1 MNHTPNILLHI
12 QTQENSTEQEEAIMK
27 SQEGIPL
34 LQEPSQV
41 NIGRRY
47 SEGDIN
53 PSSSPVKHKPPP
65 APHSQ
70 RASPNLEKGRHQQ
83 AATSPRSRRD
93 LSPPRK
99 AGAKKRDPSPSA
111 GAGKRASSPTPSTE
125 SESSSI
131 SESMKHATPTEPP
144 PFAVGERVRACDK
157 WNCGFK
163 LAILDAITF
172 VDNSRQMSVHQK
184 KAFSGTLSAIG
195 LILQKLHKSCTFLD
209 MRKINIGVLVE

>member
-1 MNHTPNILLHI
+1 M
-12 QTQENSTEQEEAIMK
+12 
-27 SQEGIPL
+27 
-34 LQEPSQV
+34 
-41 NIGRRY
+41 
-47 SEGDIN
+47 
-53 PSSSPVKHKPPP
+53 KHKPPP

-99 AGAKKRDPSPSA
+99 AGAKKRDHSPST

-144 PFAVGERVRACDK
+144 PFALGERVRACDK
-157 WNCGFK
+157 WNCGLK
-163 LAILDAITF
+163 LAILDANYIAKQLLLKTADIGH
-172 VDNSRQMSVHQK
+172 VKIKVSVHPK
-184 KAFSGTLSAIG
+184 KAEHYLLNTTRVVHF
-195 LILQKLHKSCTFLD
+195 
-209 MRKINIGVLVE
+209 